1 MLVYVPLVVAILV
14 LTVVA
19 LTSLSRRADRVVNR
33 VAWTLFSGANLR
45 LDSRRERDL
54 RAAGIGTP
62 YRLYAVKT
70 YLYTAI
76 GAFCGAVLG
85 IYLGAAIIDALNVT
99 VIRSPVASDIFRPL
113 PAWLLTFSVKYFV
126 VLLSASIVI
135 GGFTATGVFFYRW
148 QIPSF
153 RADTR
158 ERQIE
163 AGMPRMVAFVYAL
176 SRGGMAFPDVMRA
189 LSRNRGVFG
198 TAAEEVGVGV
208 QNIDLFGQDL
218 VTAIRDLSH
227 RTPSDQFQKFMEN
240 LSSVLQSGQDISRF
254 LRDEYERF
262 REAAE
267 DQQREI
273 LDLLATTAEIYVT
286 VVVAGML
293 FLLTILLVI
302 GLTSGGMLLL
312 LRLITY
318 AVLPATN
325 VLFIAYLAEIT
336 QPLRATRDNFDDEAV
351 ERPGSEFVVD
361 ADSIARADGGVAHS
375 SISAENLDRL
385 HAYKR
390 VQRAVSALSNPVD
403 ALVEDPTLVLYVTVP
418 LAVGFVGTQLPAVLA
433 DGAFDIR
440 AFDDVVIQ
448 ASLFVLV
455 TFAIVYEV
463 HRRKLERLEE
473 AVPDLLERLASLNE
487 AGVAVVSSF
496 DRVRRSDVGALDDEI
511 ERIWRDI
518 QWGATVE
525 DALERFEAR
534 VETPAVTRIVT
545 LITNSMRASNEI
557 GPVLRIAAEQARNDR
572 RLKEQRKQEMFT
584 YLVVIYV
591 AFLVFL
597 VVIAAIDFVLI
608 PNLPTASET
617 AAQTAAGAPTPGF
630 ITVTEAEIQQYRI
643 VFFHAGIIQATLSG
657 LVGGQMGGGSLKD
670 GVKHATVLLT
680 IAYLAFLYAQEANPV
695 VSMILPLV

>member
-1 MLVYVPLVVAILV
+1 MLEYVPLGLAVLILALLAVAPH
-14 LTVVA
+14 
-19 LTSLSRRADRVVNR
+19 SRRADRTVNR
-33 VAWTLFSGANLR
+33 IAWGVFSGPATEH
-45 LDSRRERDL
+45 DGRRERNL

-62 YRLYAVKT
+62 YRLYVVKT
-70 YLYTAI
+70 YLYTAA

-85 IYLGAAIIDALNVT
+85 VYLGALIIEALNVT
-99 VIRSPVASDIFRPL
+99 TITAPIARGIFRPL
-113 PAWLLTFSVKYFV
+113 PDWLLSFSAKYFA
-126 VLLSASIVI
+126 VLLGASIVF
-135 GGFTATGVFFYRW
+135 GGFTASIVYFVRW
-148 QIPSF
+148 QLPSI

-189 LSRNRGVFG
+189 LARNRDVFG
-198 TAAEEVGVGV
+198 TAAEEMGVGV
-208 QNIDLFGQDL
+208 QNIELFGDDL
-218 VTAIRDLSH
+218 VTAVRDLAR
-227 RTPSDQFQKFMEN
+227 RTPSDQFQKFAEN
-240 LSSVLQSGQDISRF
+240 LSSVLQSGQNLSAF
-254 LRDEYERF
+254 LRDEYERY

-267 DQQREI
+267 DQQRKI
-273 LDLLATTAEIYVT
+273 LDLLATTAEVYVT

-312 LRLITY
+312 LKLISY

-325 VLFIAYLAEIT
+325 ILFVAYLSEIT
-336 QPLRATRDNFDDEAV
+336 QPLRASRDSFEPTDPESTASDLVDTEALAV
-351 ERPGSEFVVD
+351 T
-361 ADSIARADGGVAHS
+361 DGGVVS
-375 SISAENLDRL
+375 EQSRLNLGRL
-385 HAYKR
+385 DAYKR
-390 VQRAVSALSNPVD
+390 FRRAVNALSNPFE
-403 ALVEDPTLVLYVTVP
+403 ALVEQPTLVLYVTVP
-418 LAVGFVGTQLPAVLA
+418 LAVGFVATQLPAVFSE
-433 DGAFDIR
+433 GPFDVR
-440 AFDDVVIQ
+440 VFDDLLIQ
-448 ASLFVLV
+448 STLFVLV
-455 TFAIVYEV
+455 TFAIVHEI
-463 HRRKLERLEE
+463 HRRKLEQLEE

-487 AGVAVVSSF
+487 AGVSVVSSF
-496 DRVRRSDVGALDDEI
+496 DRVRRSDVGELDAEV

-525 DALERFEAR
+525 AALERFEER

-545 LITNSMRASNEI
+545 LITNAMRASNEI

-572 RLKEQRKQEMFT
+572 RLKRQRRQEMVT

-630 ITVTEAEIQQYRI
+630 ITVTESEIQQYRI
-643 VFFHAGIIQATLSG
+643 VFFHAAIIQATLSG

-670 GVKHATVLLT
+670 GVKHASVLLT

-695 VSMILPLV
+695 AALLLPF

>member
-1 MLVYVPLVVAILV
+1 MLVFVPLVVALLALV
-14 LTVVA
+14 VVGLTP
-19 LTSLSRRADRVVNR
+19 LSRRADRVVNR
-33 VAWTLFSGANLR
+33 VAWTAFSGADLR
-45 LDSRRERDL
+45 TDSRRERDL

-70 YLYTAI
+70 HLYAAV
-76 GAFCGAVLG
+76 GAFCGSVLG
-85 IYLGAAIIDALNVT
+85 IYLGAALIDALDVT
-99 VIRSPVASDIFRPL
+99 AIRSPVASDIFRPL
-113 PAWLLTFSVKYFV
+113 PAWLLTFSAKYFA

-135 GGFTATGVFFYRW
+135 GGLTATGVFFVRW
-148 QIPSF
+148 QIPSI
-153 RADTR
+153 RADAR

-198 TAAEEVGVGV
+198 TSAEEMGVGV

-218 VTAIRDLSH
+218 VTAVRDLSR
-227 RTPSDQFQKFMEN
+227 RTPSEQFQKFAEN
-240 LSSVLQSGQDISRF
+240 LSSVLQSGQDLSRF

-273 LDLLATTAEIYVT
+273 LDLLATAAEVYVT

-312 LRLITY
+312 LQLITY

-336 QPLRATRDNFDDEAV
+336 QPLRATRDNFEEDDE
-351 ERPGSEFVVD
+351 STTSDLVVD
-361 ADSIARADGGVAHS
+361 AESLTRADGGTALT
-375 SISAENLDRL
+375 AESRANLERL
-385 HAYKR
+385 GAYKR
-390 VQRAVSALSNPVD
+390 MQRVVSAISNPFD
-403 ALVEDPTLVLYVTVP
+403 ALVEEPTLLLYVTVP
-418 LAVGFVGTQLPAVLA
+418 LALGFVGSQLPMVFAGGSFDLTVL
-433 DGAFDIR
+433 
-440 AFDDVVIQ
+440 DDVLVQ
-448 ASLFVLV
+448 ATLFVLV

-463 HRRKLERLEE
+463 HRSRLERLEM

-496 DRVRRSDVGALDDEI
+496 DRVRRTDVGELDEEVD
-511 ERIWRDI
+511 RIWRDI

-534 VETPAVTRIVT
+534 VETPAVTRVVT
-545 LITNSMRASNEI
+545 LITNAMRASNEI

-572 RLKEQRKQEMFT
+572 RLKAKRQQEMLT
-584 YLVVIYV
+584 YLVVVYV

-597 VVIAAIDFVLI
+597 IVIAAIDFVLI

-617 AAQTAAGAPTPGF
+617 AAQSATGAAVPGFVTVTAAE
-630 ITVTEAEIQQYRI
+630 VQQYRLA
-643 VFFHAGIIQATLSG
+643 FFHAGIIQATLSG
-657 LVGGQMGGGSLKD
+657 LVGGQMSDGSVKD
-670 GVKHATVLLT
+670 GVKHASILLT
-680 IAYLAFLYAQEANPV
+680 VAYLAFLYAQEANPV
-695 VSMILPLV
+695 AGMLLPLV